1 MAHVRPARRDD
12 VEVLARMRFELW
24 PEDTAD
30 VHRRELER
38 FFERGWALP
47 SQVFVA
53 EAAGA
58 ALVGFAEVSVRAHAE
73 GCSSEH
79 VGYLEG
85 WYVIESERR
94 TGAGRALALACES
107 WARAQGCSEMG
118 SDALPENDV
127 SAAAHEALGFED
139 AGLVRCFYK
148 KL

>member
-1 MAHVRPARRDD
+1 MAHVRPARRED
-12 VEVLARMRFELW
+12 VESLARLRFELW
-24 PEDTAD
+24 PDGSRDE
-30 VHRRELER
+30 HRGELER

-53 EAAGA
+53 EAAGG

-73 GCSSEH
+73 GCATEH

-85 WYVIESERR
+85 WYVARSARR
-94 TGAGRALALACES
+94 TGVGRALVEACES
-107 WARAQGCSEMG
+107 WARGQGCSEMG
-118 SDALPENDV
+118 SDADPENDV
-127 SAAAHEALGFED
+127 SAAAHEALGFAD